1 MPSSTNSTSSAKDA
15 SPPPEST
22 KRSAKSTA
30 GASGRTKKRARLTV
44 GEDETTQV
52 TSLEDRYRLPLA
64 DADAFYVPDF
74 VDGATAQEWH
84 DELLK
89 LEECELVFPASRLAR
104 ATCSAAIGSSR
115 CCFLLAGYRPTLKVY
130 GKSVTQSRKI
140 AAFSTDPELEVK
152 YSGHPVDMHHDYPP
166 LLRKIQ
172 DMVEEKLG
180 VKFNHAFLN
189 LYEDGKIYI
198 GNHRDNRENRVI
210 ASLSLGAP
218 RTFVLTHDSPPPK
231 AAEPASDDESAS
243 SSSAKTALLY
253 SHRFTLAPG
262 SLVIMQCAT
271 QQRWKHAIPKEPKV
285 KDSRISITFRQLV
298 F

>member
-1 MPSSTNSTSSAKDA
+1 MPPSTSSTSSAKDV
-15 SPPPEST
+15 SPPPKST

-30 GASGRTKKRARLTV
+30 GAPARSKKRARLTV

-64 DADAFYVPDF
+64 DADASYVPDF
-74 VDGATAQEWH
+74 VDEATAQEWH

-89 LEECELVFPASRLAR
+89 LGEW
-104 ATCSAAIGSSR
+104 
-115 CCFLLAGYRPTLKVY
+115 YRPTLKVY
-130 GKSVTQSRKI
+130 GKTVTQSRKI
-140 AAFSTDPELEVK
+140 AAFSTDPDLEVK

-231 AAEPASDDESAS
+231 TAEPASDDETAG
-243 SSSAKTALLY
+243 SSAEPALLY
-253 SHRFTLAPG
+253 SHRFTLTSG
-262 SLVIMQCAT
+262 SLLVMQGAT